1 MDQAALPLHT
11 QGVLP
16 QASTYSPQAARS
28 PPNDIDNDE
37 ACEAW
42 RWEVLMARHNQ
53 SSCGMWDRQC
63 LIIHTNG
70 LTGCVQ
76 TSANLPRSCD
86 CLSITHR
93 PQRGKTAVAVDIAH
107 FLSSRIR
114 RPPSRCVD
122 FVAVSIDL
130 IHAKLACLYLW
141 LKVPLSCASR
151 RPAASASGQP
161 HFGTTVTS
169 SCQVDL
175 HHRDRVSRSL
185 RRMLRL

>member
-1 MDQAALPLHT
+1 MLT
-11 QGVLP
+11 
-16 QASTYSPQAARS
+16 
-28 PPNDIDNDE
+28 
-37 ACEAW
+37 
-42 RWEVLMARHNQ
+42 ARHNQ

-93 PQRGKTAVAVDIAH
+93 PQRGKTAVAADIAH
-107 FLSSRIR
+107 FLSNRIS

-130 IHAKLACLYLW
+130 IDAKLALHRRAFTLVESIAELCQR
-141 LKVPLSCASR
+141 SSRRECASFWYDSNVVMSGR
-151 RPAASASGQP
+151 LPPSGTAPSACSSPSSASAY
-161 HFGTTVTS
+161 
-169 SCQVDL
+169 
-175 HHRDRVSRSL
+175 RSL
-185 RRMLRL
+185 ASWSPASRTRLRKCHRLPAFSSVMSASVCNSDNSFGM